1 MKLLA
6 IIGATTAL
14 TCGMAAS
21 AAPVARAPML
31 SFTISPGVSDSGL
44 KPLGGGIC
52 LSNKRVTDPK
62 ADGGI
67 AWSPDGSRIAFFR
80 QTGPLTADVFVADAD
95 GSHLHNL
102 TNGSSQFSWA
112 PTGLPTDGGSSTS
125 PGIRP
130 SNDLSWCGLTGP
142 THRSFPASRSIQTI
156 SCEARGG
163 LPTGD

>member
-1 MKLLA
+1 VKLLA

-67 AWSPDGSRIAFFR
+67 AWSPDGSRIAVR
-80 QTGPLTADVFVADAD
+80 TMVPRASTGQHRVTVISAEDGRGVAQHRHID
-95 GSHLHNL
+95 GWLIWS
-102 TNGSSQFSWA
+102 A
-112 PTGLPTDGGSSTS
+112 KDP
-125 PGIRP
+125 
-130 SNDLSWCGLTGP
+130 
-142 THRSFPASRSIQTI
+142 
-156 SCEARGG
+156 
-163 LPTGD
+163 